1 MQGERKQKKLDEKF
15 EEVGGE
21 LKVGDKV
28 KMKNNRT
35 IGIVKELRGKKAI
48 LQVGVIPITV
58 ETKDLVVVVDKTQSE
73 Q

>member
-15 EEVGGE
+15 EEIGGE

-35 IGIVKELRGKKAI
+35 IGVVKELRGKKAI

-58 ETKDLVVVVDKTQSE
+58 EAKDLVIVVDKE
-73 Q
+73 GKE